1 MVSRLL
7 HKLSAR
13 RVELLKSPG
22 WHGDGGGLWL
32 RIDKYGSRKW
42 VFTWERNKRRREM
55 GLGGV
60 GDVTLAAARHIADSA
75 RQQLQRGLDPI
86 DERYKFRREELLVDA
101 DAAIRSQITTFGTF
115 AESYITAREEGWR
128 NSKHRQQ
135 WRNTIATHA
144 ASLLGKSVDSISTD
158 DIVAVLKPIWRKTP
172 ETAGRLRGRLENIL
186 DAAMASKHIP
196 SPWENPARWRGN
208 LIHLLPRRPKNSDV
222 KHHAAMPYQDIPAF
236 MEKLRMRQ
244 AVAARSLEI
253 TILCAAR
260 TSETLKMTWEE
271 VDLNKAVW
279 TVPAERMKM
288 GVEHRIPLSKRAIE
302 VLLAMTNTTKRQQG
316 SYVFPGQ
323 KAGMPI
329 SQMGMTMLLRRMNL
343 GQFTVHGM
351 RSTFRDYMGDMTAH
365 PEAVIEQ
372 ALAHQVGDETV
383 RAYRRGD
390 AFLKRHAVMEDWARY
405 LNSGPAAAAIADI
418 GPDEGEQ
425 LAA

>member
-1 MVSRLL
+1 MMSRSL

-13 RVELLKSPG
+13 RVETLKSPG

-32 RIDKYGSRKW
+32 RIDKNGSRKW
-42 VFTWERNKRRREM
+42 IFTWERNKCRREM
-55 GLGGV
+55 GLGGLN
-60 GDVTLAAARHIADSA
+60 DVTLAAARGGADNA

-86 DERYKFRREELLVDA
+86 DERLKSKREELIIEADA
-101 DAAIRSQITTFGTF
+101 DSQSQITTFGAF
-115 AESYITAREEGWR
+115 AESYIIGREEGWR
-128 NSKHRQQ
+128 NPKHRQQ
-135 WRNTIATHA
+135 WRNTITTHA
-144 ASLLGKSVDSISTD
+144 ASLLSKCVDAISTD

-172 ETAGRLRGRLENIL
+172 ETAGRLRGRIENIL
-186 DAAMASKHIP
+186 DAAKASKHIP

-208 LIHLLPRRPKNSDV
+208 LIHLLPRRPKNNDV

-236 MEKLRMRQ
+236 IEKLRMRP
-244 AVAARSLEI
+244 AVAARALEI
-253 TILCAAR
+253 TILCATR
-260 TSETLKMTWEE
+260 TTETLKMTWEE
-271 VDLNKAVW
+271 VDLDKAVW

-288 GVEHRIPLSKRAIE
+288 GIEHRIPLSKRAIE
-302 VLLAMTNTTKRQQG
+302 VLLAMTKTTNRQRG

-351 RSTFRDYMGDMTAH
+351 RSTFRDYMGDMTSH
-365 PEAVIEQ
+365 PEAIVEQ

-390 AFLKRHAVMEDWARY
+390 AFLKRYAVMEDWARY
-405 LNSGPAAAAIADI
+405 LNGDPAAAVADI
-418 GPDEGEQ
+418 GPDEGER